1 MRVFIPVALA
11 VIILTSL
18 ILLYSFRDK
27 PLGYRFVCIDN
38 VEYITALP
46 YINKSFL
53 TPHFYT
59 DGTLHTC
66 REVVK

>member
-1 MRVFIPVALA
+1 MKFIISVVLA
-11 VIILTSL
+11 VIFLSSVIF
-18 ILLYSFRDK
+18 YAFRDK

-66 REVVK
+66 RGVVK

>member
-1 MRVFIPVALA
+1 MRFFIPVVLA

-18 ILLYSFRDK
+18 ILYSLRDK

-46 YINKSFL
+46 LINKSFL